1 MVYYIGRLSG
11 FNKKNK
17 NYFEKNML
25 REVLSVN
32 KKKNLNN
39 VWPIRCDSFEKY
51 EFKLARYV
59 IGAMFFIRFFQ

>member
-11 FNKKNK
+11 FNKKIK

-32 KKKNLNN
+32 KKN
-39 VWPIRCDSFEKY
+39 
-51 EFKLARYV
+51 
-59 IGAMFFIRFFQ
+59 

>member
-1 MVYYIGRLSG
+1 
-11 FNKKNK
+11 
-17 NYFEKNML
+17 ML
-25 REVLSVN
+25 REALSVN
-32 KKKNLNN
+32 KKKTNN

>member
-11 FNKKNK
+11 FNKKVK

-25 REVLSVN
+25 REVLSLN
-32 KKKNLNN
+32 KKKTNN